1 VRISKLPSGLYSVL
15 TLCILENKAMYGYQ
29 IVKEI
34 VKKSRGSISLDQ
46 RILYPTL
53 HNLEEA
59 GELVSNTKMTA
70 KRQKRRYYHITAKG
84 IENLKSRK
92 KQLLEFFKFMDSLL
106 CLDFPNLKD

>member
-1 VRISKLPSGLYSVL
+1 MSKLPSGLYSVL
-15 TLCILENKAMYGYQ
+15 ALCILENKAMYGYQ

-34 VKKSRGSISLDQ
+34 IKKSRGNISLDQ

-59 GELVSNTKMTA
+59 GELVSNTKMTV

-84 IENLKSRK
+84 IKNLKNRK
-92 KQLLEFFKFMDSLL
+92 KQFLEFFKAIDSVLSF
-106 CLDFPNLKD
+106 DFQNLKD